1 MTDSLSRPLCISLAA
16 HFGLLSLFF
25 LKMTF
30 FPAQPIEI
38 KRAIRVDLVGMPD
51 KVVEPKPAPA
61 VAEAPKAPPVQE
73 TPAPKVEKKV
83 EAKKP
88 APKVAAK
95 KKADPK
101 KIEKSQESA
110 LSRLKALAALEK
122 IKQEAEA
129 AEVAAEAPV
138 KGNQVS
144 KGNSLTGLEQIEYD
158 RYFDQVE
165 QLLYTHWLLPEWL
178 INAGLRA
185 QALVLVD
192 KTGHVIKKEIIKSSG
207 NPTFDAHVIAA
218 IEKAAPFPAPPARLQ
233 GVLADQGFV
242 FNFPE

>member
-1 MTDSLSRPLCISLAA
+1 MTDSLSRPLYISLAA

-30 FPAQPIEI
+30 FPVQPIEI
-38 KRAIRVDLVGMPD
+38 KRAIRVDLVGMPE
-51 KVVEPKPAPA
+51 KVKEPKP
-61 VAEAPKAPPVQE
+61 VATKEPKKVAPKK
-73 TPAPKVEKKV
+73 PAPKVEKKV

-88 APKVAAK
+88 APKKPPKVVTK
-95 KKADPK
+95 KKDSK

-110 LSRLKALAALEK
+110 INRLKALAALEK
-122 IKQEAEA
+122 IKQEAVA
-129 AEVAAEAPV
+129 AEVET

-165 QLLYTHWLLPEWL
+165 QLLYSHWMLPEWL

-192 KTGHVIKKEIIKSSG
+192 ESGHVIKKEIIKSSG
-207 NPTFDAHVIAA
+207 DPTFDAHVMAA